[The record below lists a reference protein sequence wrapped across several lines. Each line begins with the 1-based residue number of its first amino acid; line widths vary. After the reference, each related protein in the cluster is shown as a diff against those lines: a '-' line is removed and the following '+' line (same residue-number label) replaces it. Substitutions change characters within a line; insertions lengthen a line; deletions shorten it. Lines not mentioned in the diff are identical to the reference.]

1 MTNIIVQEFNIEIN
15 GKGIF
20 ALQTSNS
27 GEVMVP
33 TFGFNKDGSVQ
44 SRKIAEKEGYAP
56 LQQEW
61 VNEYII
67 SAAEAFRK
75 EIHQEAFIDGQGHMY
90 DQDEYHRDAIPEEV
104 PVYVAV
110 IKKSDTPNEI
120 GLISD
125 SSPMSLE
132 NSSVVVKNIK
142 TYKLLE
148 E

>member
-1 MTNIIVQEFNIEIN
+1 MDNIMVQEFDIEIN

-20 ALQTSNS
+20 ALQTSS

-33 TFGFNKDGSVQ
+33 TFGFNKDGKVQ
-44 SRKIAEKEGYAP
+44 SRKIAEEEGYFP

-61 VNEYII
+61 IDKQII
-67 SAAEAFRK
+67 LAAKDFRK

-90 DQDEYHRDAIPEEV
+90 DQDEYHRNAIPEEI

-110 IKKSDTPNEI
+110 INKSDTPNEI
-120 GLISD
+120 GVVVD
-125 SSPMSLE
+125 SSPMSLK
-132 NSSVVVKNIK
+132 NSSVIVRNVK

>member
-1 MTNIIVQEFNIEIN
+1 MINIIVREFDIEIN

-20 ALQTSNS
+20 AGQTSS

-33 TFGFNKDGSVQ
+33 TFGFNKNGEVQ
-44 SRKIAEKEGYAP
+44 PRKIAEMEGCSP

-61 VNEYII
+61 IDKHII
-67 SAAEAFRK
+67 LAAEDFRK
-75 EIHQEAFIDGQGHMY
+75 AIHQEAFIDGQGHMY
-90 DQDEYHRDAIPEEV
+90 DQDEYHRDAIPGEV

-120 GLISD
+120 GLVSD

-132 NSSVVVKNIK
+132 NSSIIVKNIK